1 MTESTVSKAVATQT
15 EQRQTGP
22 ATLVRQYR
30 GDFADVLPSHIK
42 PDTFVRVAA
51 GALKKG
57 ERDKRTGITKLEQAA
72 VNNTAAFLSALLD
85 AARLGLEPGTE
96 QYYLTPC
103 KNKNNGNREEILGIV
118 GYQGYIELMYR
129 AGAISSVVVEVVR
142 EHDKFN
148 YSPGRMERPEHE
160 IDWDAEDRGK
170 LRLVYS
176 YALMK
181 DGSTSKVVVLNRAK
195 IEQIKRSSQGAGSDY
210 SPWKV
215 HEEAMWMK
223 SAVRQLAKWVPT
235 SAEYITAQRRAEL
248 AAQDQPAALGAAGW
262 IEQEPP
268 GVVDGEVVDNEAYE
282 EWAREQDTTETR
294 LLPGDPDLTAHEGES
309 PS

>member
-1 MTESTVSKAVATQT
+1 MSESPVSKAVAKKD
-15 EQRQTGP
+15 EKKNAGP

-30 GDFADVLPSHIK
+30 GEFADVLPSHVK

-72 VNNTAAFLSALLD
+72 ANNTPAFLSALLD

-96 QYYLTPC
+96 QYYLTPRR
-103 KNKNNGNREEILGIV
+103 NKQNGNREEILGIV

-142 EHDKFN
+142 EADTFT
-148 YSPGRMERPEHE
+148 YSPGRMERPEHD
-160 IDWDAEDRGK
+160 INWDAEDRGK
-170 LRLVYS
+170 LRLVYA
-176 YALMK
+176 YAIMK

-195 IEQIKRSSQGAGSDY
+195 IEEIKRSATAANSDY
-210 SPWKV
+210 SPWQQ

-235 SAEYITAQRRAEL
+235 SAEYITAQKRAEL
-248 AAQDQPAALGAAGW
+248 AAHDQPATDAARW
-262 IEQEPP
+262 IEPDPP
-268 GVVDGEVVDNEAYE
+268 GVIDGEVVDNDAYDE
-282 EWAREQDTTETR
+282 YVREIEAREAADG
-294 LLPGDPDLTAHEGES
+294 GDE
-309 PS
+309 